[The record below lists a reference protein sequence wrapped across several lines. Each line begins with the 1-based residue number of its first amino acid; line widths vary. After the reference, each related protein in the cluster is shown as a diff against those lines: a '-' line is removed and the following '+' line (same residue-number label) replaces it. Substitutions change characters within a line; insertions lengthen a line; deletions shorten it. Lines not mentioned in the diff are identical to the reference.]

1 MDYLDVFGKAA
12 RYQLLQECQNYPRF
26 RLALQMLNLNILYLD
41 TDFVK
46 E

>member
-1 MDYLDVFGKAA
+1 MDYLDTLEKAA

-26 RLALQMLNLNILYLD
+26 RLVLQMLCLYILYLD

>member
-1 MDYLDVFGKAA
+1 MDYLDILGKAA

-26 RLALQMLNLNILYLD
+26 RLALQRLYLYILYLD
-41 TDFVK
+41 NDFVK

>member
-1 MDYLDVFGKAA
+1 MDYLDILGKAA
-12 RYQLLQECQNYPRF
+12 RYQLLQEFQNFPRF
-26 RLALQMLNLNILYLD
+26 RLVLQMLDLYILYLD